1 MLQARRKPWVRLS
14 TAHLNALSTCDPVPR
29 SNHQH
34 LSAQGV
40 RSCAAAGLSNHH
52 LGRHHR
58 LRRCRHHRRR
68 PCPRP
73 RRRLSCRHRLAT
85 APPWPHAAAHLAT
98 SAALTALTALT
109 TADLAAAL
117 AAATPVAGS
126 AAAFA
131 AASLAATLCA
141 EPRWPPLGPPFAFE
155 QPCPRPG
162 RKCPSASGPQ
172 APLCPPLAML
182 RMMWTGAGLW
192 ACEWHRKEPSQGLA
206 APRGSHPRVK
216 PLGCSLIQLILVF
229 EHSISSI
236 STC

>member
-1 MLQARRKPWVRLS
+1 MIAMLQARRKPWVRLS
-14 TAHLNALSTCDPVPR
+14 AAHLNALSTCDPVPR

-182 RMMWTGAGLW
+182 HDVDWSW
-192 ACEWHRKEPSQGLA
+192 
-206 APRGSHPRVK
+206 
-216 PLGCSLIQLILVF
+216 PLGVLVAPKGAQPGIGCTPGVTPTR
-229 EHSISSI
+229 E
-236 STC
+236 TARLLANTANTGVRTQY